1 MTAAEQKSR
10 DFLVELGTEELPPKS
25 LKALRDAFRD
35 GIVTGL
41 AKAGLTHGAVHAYA
55 APRRLAV
62 VVEALIEQQPDRT
75 LNIDGP
81 PVKAA
86 FDAQGNP
93 TQAALGFAKKNG
105 VEMSAVD
112 RSGDKLRVI
121 KQIKGEAAA
130 SVLPGIVSESLDKLP
145 IAKRMRW
152 GARRIEFVRP
162 TQWLV
167 MLFGKDVIDCEILG
181 QRAGNQSRGHRF
193 HAPGNVAIAEP
204 KQYLDA
210 LKKAQVIADF
220 DARRADI
227 LSKVEK
233 LAAAKN
239 GKPIIPNALLDEVT
253 ALVEWPV
260 PLACSF
266 EQRFLDVPQE
276 ALISTMQDNQKY
288 FCLTDAQGKLLPV
301 FITVANIDST
311 QPEHIV
317 AGNEKVVRPRLT
329 DAEFFYRQ
337 DLKVPLAQ
345 RNERLKNVV
354 FQAKLGSVYEKAER
368 AAALAE
374 IIAAQIGSNAA
385 HARQAGLLCKADLA
399 TELVGEFP
407 ELQGIAGRYYATAE
421 KLPADVAAALDEQ
434 YRPRFAGDAIASTKT
449 AQAVAIADKLDTL
462 VGIFGIGQPPTGDK
476 DPFALRRATLGVLR
490 TIIEANLDLDLAV
503 LVDAAIA
510 QLGARL
516 VNKNVRTDVL
526 EFIVGRYPAYFAE
539 QGIAP
544 DTVQAAL
551 AVGTQRPRDVAQRVK
566 AVQAFRALPEAA
578 ALAAANK
585 RVGNILAKDGAAAAS
600 SVTSALLQDPAEQAL
615 AKSIIF
621 METIVA
627 PLFAKGDYEAA
638 LQRLAGLRA
647 EVDVFFDKV
656 MVNAEDPQVRANRLA
671 LLTQLRGLFLKTADI
686 GLLQG

>member
-1 MTAAEQKSR
+1 MSSAPVR

-35 GIVTGL
+35 GIIAGL
-41 AKAGLTHGAVHAYA
+41 SKAGLSHGAVHAYA

-62 VVEALIEQQPDRT
+62 RVESLIEQQPDRT

-105 VEMSAVD
+105 VEIGEVD
-112 RSGDKLRVI
+112 RSGDKLRVV
-121 KQIKGEAAA
+121 KQIRGEAAVN
-130 SVLPGIVSESLDKLP
+130 VLPGIVQASLDALP

-162 TQWLV
+162 SQWLL
-167 MLFGKDVIDCEILG
+167 MLFGTEVVDCELLG

-193 HAPGNVAIAEP
+193 HHPDTLVVGEP
-204 KQYLDA
+204 KVYLDA
-210 LKKAQVIADF
+210 LRKAHVIADF

-227 LSKVEK
+227 RAKVEA
-233 LAAAKN
+233 LAAEKGGTA
-239 GKPIIPNALLDEVT
+239 IIPEALLDEVT

-260 PLACSF
+260 PLACTF
-266 EQRFLDVPQE
+266 EKRFLDVPQE

-288 FCLTDAQGKLLPV
+288 FCLVDKAGKLLPV
-301 FITVANIDST
+301 FVTVANIDSPH
-311 QPEHIV
+311 PEYIV

-345 RNERLKNVV
+345 RNERLKTVV
-354 FQAKLGSVYEKAER
+354 FQAKLGTTFAKAER
-368 AAALAE
+368 VSHLAAG
-374 IIAAQIGSNAA
+374 IARRIGGNRDEAA
-385 HARQAGLLCKADLA
+385 QAGLLCKADLA

-421 KLPADVAAALDEQ
+421 KLPGEVAAALDEQ
-434 YRPRFAGDAIASTKT
+434 YMPRFAGDQLPKTKT
-449 AQAVAIADKLDTL
+449 GQAVAVADKLDTL
-462 VGIFGIGQPPTGDK
+462 AGIFGINQPPTGDK

-490 TIIEANLDLDLAV
+490 IVIERELDLDLGE
-503 LVDAAIA
+503 LVGDAA
-510 QLGARL
+510 QLLAEKLENANTRQ
-516 VNKNVRTDVL
+516 DVL
-526 EFIVGRYPAYFAE
+526 DFIAGRYPAYFAE
-539 QGIAP
+539 QGIAT

-551 AVGTQRPRDVAQRVK
+551 AVGSARPLDVARRVK

-585 RVGNILAKDGAAAAS
+585 RVGNILAKDGAAAAPA
-600 SVTSALLQDPAEQAL
+600 VDNALLVEDAEKPLAARVAAL
-615 AKSIIF
+615 AG
-621 METIVA
+621 ELE
-627 PLFAKGDYEAA
+627 PLFAQGDYTAA
-638 LQRLAGLRA
+638 LGRLAGLRA
-647 EVDVFFDKV
+647 EIDTFFDKV
-656 MVNAEDPQVRANRLA
+656 MVNAEDAKVRANRLA
-671 LLTQLRGLFLKTADI
+671 LLAQLRGLFLRTADI